1 MTVKSVV
8 VEPGQFLV
16 DFSLVV
22 DFVLVLSF
30 FSFFIILHSLR
41 SLASLFLSL
50 VRPLL
55 LYTTSCYG

>member
-1 MTVKSVV
+1 MTAMSVV

-55 LYTTSCYG
+55 LYTTSCYD